1 MFSSSLVMSSHNT
14 PLMVFFAFGP
24 NLLCIFVIQKFFT
37 LLHPLSHSARQL
49 LASMYIV
56 KEEFS
61 HCSVEQWMK
70 YTVVQP
76 VPSRLRTTVRLFNL
90 KEIFALNLPGQS
102 ASSSSERIPCKV
114 IAHSPLF
121 WDRRDGVL
129 TRRGTPCEAYRPFKI
144 VYTILGTAANG
155 ESSSREAPTIFIAIS
170 RPSALCTPSVQ
181 IIPKAVVYNER
192 LLTMSQDRRWQ
203 LRAIC
208 YSGRPQVYLS
218 TPPISPEHPSARRG
232 GITIHLLTPS
242 LSPCGRPPL
251 SRGQDDRLF
260 WWLDIVCRCS
270 TRTRWAVADERGG
283 SQGNRGDACSE
294 YWPSSPTLY
303 PSEPIFEHYVLDS
316 IYPSQ

>member
-1 MFSSSLVMSSHNT
+1 MSSHNT

-49 LASMYIV
+49 LASIPFHQGFVPRSLCHEMN
-56 KEEFS
+56 
-61 HCSVEQWMK
+61 QGLQA
-70 YTVVQP
+70 VVQQ
-76 VPSRLRTTVRLFNL
+76 
-90 KEIFALNLPGQS
+90 IS